1 MLEKIIFLIASGI
14 ILFGATMVVTR
25 RNLFHAALYLI
36 LALFGVAAIFVLLE
50 AGFLAMVQL
59 LIYVGGI
66 AILIIFA
73 IMLTRRVM
81 DPDQPQANTQWAAS
95 VILAGVLFLL
105 LLLVLWPK
113 PIDFP
118 DVTVGNLSTEDLTL
132 GGVWDQEEPVGGVG
146 DEPID
151 QLGQALVSAEGY
163 VVPFE
168 VASILLLVAMVG
180 AIYVAR
186 DPRGEEGAE

>member
-1 MLEKIIFLIASGI
+1 MLEKIIFLIVSGI
-14 ILFGATMVVTR
+14 ILFGAVMVVTR

-36 LALFGVAAIFVLLE
+36 LALFGVAAVFVLLE
-50 AGFLAMVQL
+50 ASFLAMVQL

-81 DPDQPQANTQWAAS
+81 DPEQPQINAQWLAS
-95 VILAGVLFLL
+95 VVLAGVLFLL
-105 LLLVLWPK
+105 LALTLWPD
-113 PIDFP
+113 PIDLP
-118 DVTVGNLSTEDLTL
+118 DVTIGRLSTEDLTL
-132 GGVWDQEEPVGGVG
+132 GGIWDQSRPEVEIGEGS
-146 DEPID
+146 IS
-151 QLGQALVSAEGY
+151 QLGAALVSAEGY

-180 AIYVAR
+180 AIYIAR
-186 DPRGEEGAE
+186 DPQKEEGAE